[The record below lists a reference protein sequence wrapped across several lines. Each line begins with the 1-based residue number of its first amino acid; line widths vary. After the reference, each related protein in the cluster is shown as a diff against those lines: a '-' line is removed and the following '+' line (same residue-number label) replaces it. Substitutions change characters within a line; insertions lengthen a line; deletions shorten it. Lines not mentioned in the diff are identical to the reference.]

1 VQQEIEWDRDAPI
14 LTTEHRV
21 LYGDARD
28 LGGLPEASVDLVVT
42 SPPYPMIELWDGL
55 FAALDPKVGEALARA
70 DGTAAFAGMHRLL
83 DAVWAEVFR
92 VLKPGGIACL
102 NVGDATRT
110 LAGEFRLYANHARVL
125 QVCADLGFRGLPDIV
140 WRKATNAPT
149 KFVGSG
155 MHPAGAYVTL
165 EHEWI
170 LVLRKGGL
178 RRFTTAEEKQRRR
191 RSCFF
196 WEERNVWFSD
206 LWTLTGARQEAGG
219 QAPRR
224 RSCAFPFEIPWRL
237 IHMFSVQGDRVLDPF
252 LGAGTT
258 LLAAMAAGRG
268 SVGVELDEGFREPIR
283 RATGDIVG
291 RARLLVHERL
301 ERHAAFMREREAQG
315 RPGAY
320 RNGPYGFPVVTRQER
335 DILLPR
341 LRAVRAAGEDAWTA
355 EYEAGISLPR

>member
-1 VQQEIEWDRDAPI
+1 VQQEIEWDRESPF

-28 LGGLPEASVDLVVT
+28 LGVLPDGSVDLVVT

-55 FAALDPKVGEALARA
+55 FAALDPRIGEALARA
-70 DGTAAFAGMHRLL
+70 DGTAACAGMHRLL
-83 DAVWAEVFR
+83 DEVWAEAFR

-110 LAGEFRLYANHARVL
+110 LGGEFQLYANHARVL
-125 QVCADLGFRGLPDIV
+125 QACTDLGFRGLPDIV

-206 LWTLTGARQEAGG
+206 LWALTGARQEAGG
-219 QAPRR
+219 HG
-224 RSCAFPFEIPWRL
+224 RL
-237 IHMFSVQGDRVLDPF
+237 
-252 LGAGTT
+252 
-258 LLAAMAAGRG
+258 
-268 SVGVELDEGFREPIR
+268 
-283 RATGDIVG
+283 
-291 RARLLVHERL
+291 
-301 ERHAAFMREREAQG
+301 
-315 RPGAY
+315 
-320 RNGPYGFPVVTRQER
+320 
-335 DILLPR
+335 
-341 LRAVRAAGEDAWTA
+341 
-355 EYEAGISLPR
+355 